1 MSISICAAVA
11 ITFAAIWALVK
22 RMETRL
28 VLLTAGFL
36 MAVIALDPMAAFKQF
51 DKSMTNGG
59 LIISICSAMGFT
71 AVVSITRCDLHLVAL
86 LTKPLKKMGVLLLP
100 LSMII
105 TGIVAVAIPSTA
117 GCCAAVGPTLIPLL
131 RRSGFSPAMAAAAI
145 VGSITPA
152 VFNPGSAHNVF
163 IAKLADTDVMS
174 FIGKF
179 STYSLAS
186 AISVIVV
193 MTVLCFVYRDYG
205 DKHRVDAAAPAA
217 TEKKLPELPAKAN
230 PVYAVAPMIPVAIL
244 VCASI
249 WAPQMKLSVATA
261 MLIGTIYALAVT
273 RTNPAEAVKRFF
285 DGMGRGYANILGII
299 IAAGVFAAGLRAA
312 GVIDLLIGTMTQ
324 ASEIAKI
331 GAAAG
336 PFLMGLVTGS
346 GDAATFAFN
355 EAVTPHAAKF
365 GLAADFLGYL
375 AMLSGH
381 FGRLSSPLAG
391 GLILVAGIAG
401 VSPIDI
407 VKRTAP
413 AMIIT
418 LIGIY
423 FCV

>member
-1 MSISICAAVA
+1 
-11 ITFAAIWALVK
+11 
-22 RMETRL
+22 
-28 VLLTAGFL
+28 
-36 MAVIALDPMAAFKQF
+36 
-51 DKSMTNGG
+51 MTNGG
-59 LIISICSAMGFT
+59 LIISICSAMGFA

-205 DKHRVDAAAPAA
+205 EKHRVDAATPAA

-230 PVYAVAPMIPVAIL
+230 PIYAVAPMIPVAPPP
-244 VCASI
+244 C
-249 WAPQMKLSVATA
+249 
-261 MLIGTIYALAVT
+261 
-273 RTNPAEAVKRFF
+273 
-285 DGMGRGYANILGII
+285 
-299 IAAGVFAAGLRAA
+299 
-312 GVIDLLIGTMTQ
+312 
-324 ASEIAKI
+324 
-331 GAAAG
+331 
-336 PFLMGLVTGS
+336 
-346 GDAATFAFN
+346 
-355 EAVTPHAAKF
+355 
-365 GLAADFLGYL
+365 
-375 AMLSGH
+375 
-381 FGRLSSPLAG
+381 
-391 GLILVAGIAG
+391 
-401 VSPIDI
+401 
-407 VKRTAP
+407 
-413 AMIIT
+413 
-418 LIGIY
+418 
-423 FCV
+423 